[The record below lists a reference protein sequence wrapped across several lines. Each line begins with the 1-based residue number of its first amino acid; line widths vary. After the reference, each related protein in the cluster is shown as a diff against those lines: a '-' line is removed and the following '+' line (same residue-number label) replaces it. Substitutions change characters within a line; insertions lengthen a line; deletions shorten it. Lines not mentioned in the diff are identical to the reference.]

1 MALLWLIC
9 VAEISDFSM
18 DAIDIAMTCYDT
30 HISISSG
37 SAKVSTKPAYFTG
50 RNLRQNLVLQ
60 LRGER

>member
-1 MALLWLIC
+1 MALLWPWIC

-37 SAKVSTKPAYFTG
+37 SAKVYTEAGVFYWEKSAPEPRAS
-50 RNLRQNLVLQ
+50 V
-60 LRGER
+60 ER